1 MSKEFINAVSS
12 GDNLEA
18 EAHFNNSMI
27 DKVGN
32 SLENR
37 RKELSKKFKVPEKE
51 LMSYFEKE
59 MLSI

>member
-37 RKELSKKFKVPEKE
+37 RKELSKGFVKTEVQEVE
-51 LMSYFEKE
+51 TD
-59 MLSI
+59 

>member
-37 RKELSKKFKVPEKE
+37 RKELSKGFVKTEVQEVE
-51 LMSYFEKE
+51 TDWGSL
-59 MLSI
+59 